1 MIKIRDIKNDY
12 IRIFTQMTVWVLY
25 MEVETK
31 YFRFMTVIL
40 IYERIHESEQ
50 YSKIRDI
57 KMFTYNTI
65 YHKDIQ

>member
-1 MIKIRDIKNDY
+1 
-12 IRIFTQMTVWVLY
+12 MTVWVLY

-65 YHKDIQ
+65 YYKDIQ